1 MLQSSRKSEM
11 LLYMCSIKKY
21 AIITQQLTSGVNTVL
36 STSAFIR
43 DIQAVTL
50 IYLEDSL
57 DSQVGIAI
65 WQKHDHDI

>member
-1 MLQSSRKSEM
+1 
-11 LLYMCSIKKY
+11 MCSIKKY

>member
-1 MLQSSRKSEM
+1 MLQSSRKSEK
-11 LLYMCSIKKY
+11 LPFMCSIKKY
-21 AIITQQLTSGVNTVL
+21 AIITQQLTNGVNTVL
-36 STSAFIR
+36 GTSAFIR

>member
-1 MLQSSRKSEM
+1 
-11 LLYMCSIKKY
+11 MCSIKKY
-21 AIITQQLTSGVNTVL
+21 AIITQQLTNGVNTVL
-36 STSAFIR
+36 GTSAFIR